1 MLFRFDFNHR
11 RKDIDSKLIL
21 EIKYKQKLLEI
32 PTFAQNSIKMKSSN
46 IKSFSVYGLFGTND
60 VHITFNENIKILIGE
75 NGLGKTQI
83 LNLFYYTLT
92 RNFFRLGE
100 YNFNKLVLTFS
111 KGKSIEITKGNVDAL
126 IQETYNNPMVKD
138 IIDDIGFAQFE
149 MLRNKFANNKGS
161 WSKIED
167 QLMYS
172 NNKFRNK
179 YPLHRIF
186 RVFEELEIH
195 KPTIF
200 SSHIKQCKNEI
211 DTQLSGIDIMYF
223 PTFRRVEED
232 LHSLGYNDDELN
244 LNQENTLIQFGM
256 YDVQKRFNKIENR
269 IETLLKEG
277 LSNFLKDVLKIV
289 MSKNTSIDDNIFD
302 RINDDDLAIIFA
314 RAKNLDSE
322 IKEAVL
328 DSVRKKEF
336 NDPLSG
342 LILQKLVE
350 LYENQKELDNSV
362 KIFRDV
368 CNKYL
373 INKQVFYD
381 ESAIKIFIKSDI
393 TNSEIALSKLSS
405 GEKQIISIFSKVYLS
420 DSGKR
425 FIVLF
430 DEPELSLSMTW
441 QKQLLPDIIN
451 SKKCDFL
458 LAVTHS
464 PFIFDN
470 ELDRYAVGLNEYVN
484 DNHQLFIH
492 GS

>member
-1 MLFRFDFNHR
+1 V
-11 RKDIDSKLIL
+11 
-21 EIKYKQKLLEI
+21 IKNKKRLNLRAKIQL
-32 PTFAQNSIKMKSSN
+32 KMKSGN

-60 VHITFNENIKILIGE
+60 VHIQFNENIKILIGE
-75 NGLGKTQI
+75 NGLGKTQV

-100 YNFNKLVLTFS
+100 FNFEKLSLTFS
-111 KGKSIEITKGNVDAL
+111 NDIKIEISKKSIDNLVE
-126 IQETYNNPMVKD
+126 ETYKHPMVKD
-138 IIDDIGFAQFE
+138 VINDIGFAQFE
-149 MLRNKFANNKGS
+149 MLRNKFVHSKGN
-161 WSKIED
+161 WSKIEE
-167 QLMYS
+167 QFFLS
-172 NNKFRNK
+172 NNKLRK
-179 YPLHRIF
+179 YPIHRIF
-186 RVFEELEIH
+186 RVFEELEMGKTKATDPILEN
-195 KPTIF
+195 
-200 SSHIKQCKNEI
+200 CKKEI
-211 DTQLSGIDIMYF
+211 GKEVEGIDIMYF
-223 PTFRRVEED
+223 PTYRRVEED
-232 LHSLGYNDDELN
+232 LHNLGYDEDELQ
-244 LNQENTLIQFGM
+244 LGQENTLIQFGM
-256 YDVQKRFNKIENR
+256 DDVQKRFNKIETQ

-314 RAKNLDSE
+314 RAKNLDAE
-322 IKEAVL
+322 IKDAVL

-373 INKQVFYD
+373 INKKVFYD
-381 ESAIKIFIKSDI
+381 ESAIKIYIKSDI
-393 TNSEIALSKLSS
+393 TNAEIALSKLSS
-405 GEKQIISIFSKVYLS
+405 GEKQIISIFSKTYLS
-420 DSGKR
+420 DSDKR

-470 ELDRYAVGLNEYVN
+470 ELDVYAVGLSEYIKPIKEVMA
-484 DNHQLFIH
+484 
-492 GS
+492 